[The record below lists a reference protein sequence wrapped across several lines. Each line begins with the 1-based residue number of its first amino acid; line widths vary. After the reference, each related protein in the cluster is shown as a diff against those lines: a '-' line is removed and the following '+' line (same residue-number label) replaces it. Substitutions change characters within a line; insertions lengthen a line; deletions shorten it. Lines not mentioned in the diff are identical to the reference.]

1 MCINMWP
8 LTILNQNQDYKK
20 VYLWLLNK
28 RFGYLYF
35 HLTSFLIWISYG
47 VRRHNHAHWLFL
59 QSRINRRLFIWQAKI
74 KCGFSQRINKILLVI
89 MFSLKQNYLTS
100 FARSKNWKLPH
111 VCRGSKWSW
120 SNEFAPCKIKIRI
133 LSLNRTDFRPKKKNN
148 NT

>member
-8 LTILNQNQDYKK
+8 LTILKKLSNSWITILNQNQDYKK

-35 HLTSFLIWISYG
+35 LLTSFLIWISYG

-59 QSRINRRLFIWQAKI
+59 QSRINQRLFIWQAKI
-74 KCGFSQRINKILLVI
+74 KCGFSQRINKILVI
-89 MFSLKQNYLTS
+89 IFSLKQNYLTS

-120 SNEFAPCKIKIRI
+120 THDPMNLRRVKLKYES
-133 LSLNRTDFRPKKKNN
+133 
-148 NT
+148 